1 MVSWPVRV
9 LFHVDALAIG
19 GLEKKVMRLAL
30 GLDRSRFEPIVSY
43 CREWGPYGE
52 DLRRGGVQVC
62 RIVPCAPERNGA
74 NEAVR
79 QIRELAPQIFHSFS
93 IQQNAEDVWAARQAE
108 VPVIITARFNV
119 RHWAQA
125 GPARNWEFDRNA
137 MTHFVSANC
146 EEVGRV
152 ARAAEGIHPEKLVV
166 ILNGVEIPEASDGP
180 GIREELGIPREA
192 FLVGYAAKYRTLKA
206 HETLLDAWQEVAA
219 ARPDAFLV
227 CCGQDDKDR
236 REQLQE
242 LVCRLAL
249 GHNVMLLGT
258 RQKMDSFYRGL
269 DLYVHASRSEG
280 LSNAILEA
288 MSYGLPIVATR
299 VGGTPEAIE
308 DGISGILVPC
318 TPRQLAEAI
327 LKLAQAPEARC
338 ALGRAARERAH
349 ERFCL
354 GRMVEGYESL
364 YVTALEK
371 QRPRH
376 LPAPA
381 APEFTGMAGAPLL
394 QDVTVFVTTIGDER
408 NFRDCLAHLQ
418 KQTVRC
424 RIEVID
430 HVAPMSAAFAE
441 MHARC
446 TTPYYVQVDEDMML
460 YPHALA
466 TLRELIEQSDA
477 SVPLVCAVLWDC
489 DVERPRQGVKIY
501 RHEIV
506 KRFPYRDTLS
516 CEVTQLEQMSAA
528 GHHPLLLPTEE
539 PDAVCLGEHGK
550 HYSPRTIFLRWQR
563 LFHKRNEMGH
573 LAWLDPWP
581 ARLLE
586 RYMKTRD
593 RVHLYAAL
601 GAIAGIAGRAEG
613 DRELDWRDTNPAWHR
628 LQHYFPAG
636 EEDGE

>member
-1 MVSWPVRV
+1 MVSWPIRV
-9 LFHVDALAIG
+9 LFHIDTLAIG
-19 GLEKKVMRLAL
+19 GLEKRVMRLAL

-52 DLRRGGVQVC
+52 DLQRGGVQVC
-62 RIVPCAPERNGA
+62 RIVPCAPGRNGA
-74 NEAVR
+74 NEAVC
-79 QIRELAPQIFHSFS
+79 QIREMAPQIFHSFS
-93 IQQNAEDVWAARQAE
+93 CQQNAEDAWAARQAE
-108 VPVIITARFNV
+108 VPVIITARSNV
-119 RHWAQA
+119 RHWAEA

-137 MTHFVSANC
+137 MTHFVSAC
-146 EEVGRV
+146 GEEVGRV
-152 ARAAEGIHPEKLVV
+152 VRAAEGVHPEKLVV
-166 ILNGVEIPEASDGP
+166 IPNGVEIPEASDGP
-180 GIREELGIPREA
+180 GIREELGIPMGA

-206 HETLLDAWQEVAA
+206 HDILLDAWREVAA

-236 REQLQE
+236 RERLQE
-242 LVCRLAL
+242 LVRRLAL
-249 GHNVMLLGT
+249 GHNVMLLGA

-318 TPRQLAEAI
+318 KPRQLAEAI
-327 LKLAQAPEARC
+327 LKLAEARC
-338 ALGRAARERAH
+338 ALGRAAKRRAH
-349 ERFCL
+349 ERFCFE
-354 GRMVEGYESL
+354 RMVEGYESL
-364 YVTALEK
+364 YVMAVEK
-371 QRPRH
+371 RRPRH
-376 LPAPA
+376 VPSPA
-381 APEFTGMAGAPLL
+381 APEFTGMADAPLL
-394 QDVTVFVTTIGDER
+394 EDVTVFVTTIGDEE
-408 NFRDCLAHLQ
+408 NFSDCLAHLQ
-418 KQTVRC
+418 AQTVRC

-460 YPHALA
+460 YPDALA
-466 TLRELIEQSDA
+466 RLHALIEQSDA
-477 SVPLVCAVLWDC
+477 SVPLVVAALWDC
-489 DVERPRQGVKIY
+489 DVERPVEGVKIY

-506 KRFPYRDTLS
+506 KRFPYQDRLS
-516 CEVTQLEQMSAA
+516 CEATQMQQMSAA
-528 GHHPLLLPTEE
+528 GHQAVRLSTEVG
-539 PDAVCLGEHGK
+539 DALCLGEHGK
-550 HYSPRTIFLRWQR
+550 HYSPQTSFVRWQR
-563 LFHKRNEMGH
+563 LFHKHNELGNQP
-573 LAWLDPWP
+573 WLDGWP

-593 RVHLYAAL
+593 RVHLCAAL

-613 DRELDWRDTNPAWHR
+613 DKEFDWRDTNPAWHR
-628 LQHYFPAG
+628 LQRYFPVG
-636 EEDGE
+636 EEGGE

>member
-1 MVSWPVRV
+1 MVNGPIRV
-9 LFHVDALAIG
+9 LFHADSLAIG
-19 GLEKKVMRLAL
+19 GLEKKVVRLAL

-43 CREWGPYGE
+43 SWEWGPYGE
-52 DLRRGGVQVC
+52 KLQRGGVQVE
-62 RIVPCAPERNGA
+62 RIVPRPPGANGA
-74 NEAVR
+74 KEAVR
-79 QIRELAPQIFHSFS
+79 RIRELAPQIFHSFS
-93 IQQNAEDVWAARQAE
+93 CQKNAEDVWAARQAE
-108 VPVIITARFNV
+108 TPVIVTARGNT
-119 RHWAQA
+119 RYWADA
-125 GPARNWEFDRNA
+125 GPARNWEFDCNA
-137 MTHFVSANC
+137 MTHFVSVCC

-152 ARAAEGIHPEKLVV
+152 ARAAEGLHPEKLVV
-166 ILNGVEIPEASDGP
+166 IPNGVEIPEVSDGA
-180 GIREELGIPREA
+180 GIREELGIPTGA
-192 FLVGYAAKYRTLKA
+192 FLAGYAARYRTLKA
-206 HETLLDAWQEVAA
+206 HETLLDAWREVVTAL
-219 ARPDAFLV
+219 PDVFLV
-227 CCGQDDKDR
+227 CCGEDDEYR
-236 REQLQE
+236 RERLQE
-242 LVCRLAL
+242 LVCRLGL
-249 GHNVMLLGT
+249 EQNVMLLRA

-288 MSYGLPIVATR
+288 MSYALPIVATG

-308 DGISGILVPC
+308 DGICGILVPSK
-318 TPRQLAEAI
+318 PRALAEAI
-327 LKLAQAPEARC
+327 LKLAAAPETRC
-338 ALGRAARERAH
+338 ALGRAARERVR
-349 ERFCL
+349 ERFSL
-354 GRMVEGYESL
+354 ERMVEGYESL
-364 YVTALEK
+364 YMRAVEK
-371 QRPRH
+371 RRLPH
-376 LPAPA
+376 LPPPA
-381 APEFTGMAGAPLL
+381 APEFTGMAGAPAL
-394 QDVTVFVTTIGDER
+394 QDVTVFVTTIGDEE
-408 NFRDCLAHLQ
+408 NFNDCIAHLQ
-418 KQTVRC
+418 AQTVRC
-424 RIEVID
+424 RLEVID

-446 TTPYYVQVDEDMML
+446 ATRYYVQVDEDMML

-466 TLRELIEQSDA
+466 RLRELIEQSDA

-516 CEVTQLEQMSAA
+516 CEVTQLQQMSAA
-528 GHHPLLLPTEE
+528 GHHALLLSTKEG
-539 PDAVCLGEHGK
+539 DAVCLGEHGK

-563 LFHKRNEMGH
+563 LFHKHNELGNRT
-573 LAWLDPWP
+573 WLDSWP